1 MGGGIG
7 DSPPRQERGVRTMMG
22 VRWMSLFL
30 LLNDTFFF
38 FLFARPVFLL
48 FYLFCFQ
55 SAMDSRGPA
64 GRQARRLINMVTG
77 SAKRLPNQISALTK
91 HIPTSW
97 HFTGREAEHEKHDE

>member
-1 MGGGIG
+1 
-7 DSPPRQERGVRTMMG
+7 MMG

-38 FLFARPVFLL
+38 SFFLPDRFSF
-48 FYLFCFQ
+48 FSIFFCFQ

-64 GRQARRLINMVTG
+64 GRQARRLINTVTG